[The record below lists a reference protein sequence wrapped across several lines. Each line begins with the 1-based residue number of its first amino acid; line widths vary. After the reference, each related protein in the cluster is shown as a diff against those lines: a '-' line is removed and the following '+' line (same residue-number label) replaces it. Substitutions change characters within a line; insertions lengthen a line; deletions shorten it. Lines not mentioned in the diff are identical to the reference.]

1 MKQLNVFESRKIRD
15 LFVNS
20 FVDQTT
26 ERYKMIKEIDSQNV
40 SLYLWDTLLKP
51 FSTIVNYYSA
61 INHLQ
66 NSSNKVFL
74 MMDIQRR
81 NRGSEETQFNLYL
94 KKHNYEREA
103 VFELPASEVAELY
116 RIDNEINTSWMPSDL
131 NLLEDIYVFD
141 ESFKWLI
148 VFTHEQVDLI
158 DTNYHRLCFS
168 NLLMK
173 PMILE
178 FEDYPIDVDEEKMKT
193 LAHKKYR
200 CQCPPCR
207 TFREYASALSSDL
220 KHRFDALGLDLENP
234 DEVYDFGKDEKGNP
248 MYVAWWN
255 LYGKIKNSEKPCCIS
270 DNFEISFYDEALY
283 TPKWFQ
289 DSPCVQMRAVI
300 RGSNLKPLGKK
311 YWRDTDALGI
321 SRNTFQYHIADQVCS
336 ALKDLVGCELI
347 GLDAG
352 STLVNDEARKCHKV
366 NIYIKHPNESDLRVV
381 SLMADRDI
389 DTCFDGID
397 RMVFTANISKAEME
411 LAVDEMLSCPQGKI
425 QKINIF
431 ESTIAGKKD
440 SVIYDSHLLIELESG
455 KKMIFRIEPDSEE
468 VFTVFTEVEDRNIEA
483 YLRVSDTWFL
493 HSYQTETKVR
503 M

>member
-1 MKQLNVFESRKIRD
+1 MKELNVFESRKIRD

-26 ERYKMIKEIDSQNV
+26 ERYKKIKEVDSQHYA
-40 SLYLWDTLLKP
+40 LYLWDTLLKP
-51 FSTIVNYYSA
+51 FSTKVNYYSA

-94 KKHNYEREA
+94 KKHNYKRES

-178 FEDYPIDVDEEKMKT
+178 FEDYPIDVHEEKMKT

-207 TFREYASALSSDL
+207 TFREYASTLSIDL
-220 KHRFDALGLDLENP
+220 KHRFDALGLDLETP

-300 RGSNLKPLGKK
+300 RGSNLKPLSKK
-311 YWRDTDALGI
+311 YWRDTDAFGV
-321 SRNTFQYHIADQVCS
+321 SRNTFQYHINKETCS
-336 ALKDLVGCELI
+336 ALKDLIGCELI
-347 GLDAG
+347 GLDIG
-352 STLVNDEARKCHKV
+352 SLAMKEGPIKSHNV
-366 NIYIKHPNESDLRVV
+366 NIYIKHPDKSDLRMV
-381 SLMADRDI
+381 SLTAYRDI
-389 DTCFDGID
+389 DTAFDGID
-397 RMVFTANISKAEME
+397 RMVFGVNISRADRE
-411 LAVDEMLSCPQGKI
+411 LAMDESFSCLQGII
-425 QKINIF
+425 QEIKIF
-431 ESTIAGKKD
+431 ESTITGERD
-440 SVIYDSHLLIELESG
+440 RVIYDSHILLELESG
-455 KKMIFRIEPDSEE
+455 KKIIFRIEPDGEE
-468 VFTVFTEVEDRNIEA
+468 VFTVFTEVEDFNIEK

-493 HSYQTETKVR
+493 HTYQTETKVR
-503 M
+503 V